1 MALLPLNHVLY
12 YIYIVYYIYYDIYI
26 YVYIYIIYMYANI
39 YIIYIYVYIYMYMYI
54 CICIYIYIC
63 KCSLPCSIAR
73 GQQSRFFFVSISLS
87 SAYGSN
93 HLPSEPVGIGGDVAG
108 RSGDSVEGCQR
119 QRQVSIDWT
128 RKNHRIFEDLSN
140 NFMVMYWDLMGCI

>member
-1 MALLPLNHVLY
+1 
-12 YIYIVYYIYYDIYI
+12 
-26 YVYIYIIYMYANI
+26 MYANI
-39 YIIYIYVYIYMYMYI
+39 YIIYIYG
-54 CICIYIYIC
+54 

-93 HLPSEPVGIGGDVAG
+93 HPPSEPVGIGGDVAG

-119 QRQVSIDWT
+119 QRQVSIDLT
-128 RKNHRIFEDLSN
+128 RKKHRIFEDLSN
-140 NFMVMYWDLMGCI
+140 NFMVVV